1 MPEAMATDSSE
12 QAAMSVAISR
22 RGTCDAV
29 EVFSGSLL
37 AMSTIYAE
45 ERRRGAASEGPIGGG

>member
-45 ERRRGAASEGPIGGG
+45 ERR